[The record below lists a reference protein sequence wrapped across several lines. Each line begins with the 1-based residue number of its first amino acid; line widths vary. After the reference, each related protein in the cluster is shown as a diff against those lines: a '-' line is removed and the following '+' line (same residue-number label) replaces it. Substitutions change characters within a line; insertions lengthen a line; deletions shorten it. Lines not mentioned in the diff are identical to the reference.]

1 MSSTPPPPHP
11 IAIRNIGHY
20 ENVDK
25 ATLQGIE
32 FEGRQRLGDQ
42 FTLRSTYT
50 YLDSKNDMT
59 GDRLTGRARHK
70 LSLQLIYDDFK
81 HGWSG
86 VLWNDWMSDYYY
98 AEGRGNAAVKKNTS
112 ATVLNLVINKKIN
125 DHLSAYF
132 GVNNLLN
139 EENTTLYYD
148 GRIWRGGI
156 NMTF

>member
-1 MSSTPPPPHP
+1 
-11 IAIRNIGHY
+11 
-20 ENVDK
+20 
-25 ATLQGIE
+25 
-32 FEGRQRLGDQ
+32 
-42 FTLRSTYT
+42 
-50 YLDSKNDMT
+50 MT
-59 GDRLTGRARHK
+59 GDRLIGRARHR

-86 VLWNDWMSDYYY
+86 VLWNDWLSDYYY
-98 AEGRGNAAVKKNTS
+98 AAEGRGNAAVKKNTS